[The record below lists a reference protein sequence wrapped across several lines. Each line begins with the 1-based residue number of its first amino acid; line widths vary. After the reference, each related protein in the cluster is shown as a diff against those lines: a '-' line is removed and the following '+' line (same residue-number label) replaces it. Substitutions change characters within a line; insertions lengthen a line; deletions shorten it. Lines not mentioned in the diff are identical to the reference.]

1 MDKTMVEGKEEDN
14 KVSFEG
20 KKLLLYEAIKL
31 WPLNSQ
37 YLNQQN
43 I

>member
-1 MDKTMVEGKEEDN
+1 MQEWKEGKEEDN
-14 KVSFEG
+14 NVSFEG
-20 KKLLLYEAIKL
+20 KKNCSEAIKL